1 MSSLGNG
8 PTRREATCV
17 LGLALGSTILGG
29 FTQARAQEGGLF
41 PLDSGLFNVRQ
52 FGAEGDGVADDTN
65 AILRAISKLP
75 AYVKEHP
82 YLTRIIYFPAGIYRV
97 SDTILRKDAD
107 GAFQPDLILIGE
119 DRATTRIK
127 LTDGAPGFDNPAH
140 PKAVIFTSSGLR
152 FMKNPTDGGRDYL
165 NRGEGNEAFGNTV
178 ENLTIDVGNGN
189 AGAVGIDFLANNVG
203 AVRNVTIEAPGRA
216 AVGLSL
222 ARRWPGP
229 ALIDD
234 VTISGFDIGID
245 VAYSNYSMTLDRV
258 RIEGTKLYG
267 IRNNSNVISF
277 HDLQIIAEGGYGL
290 ANIAPDGLVVG
301 IGAVISG
308 QGKGALLNSGA
319 INLKD
324 VRSENFKGPDNKA
337 LDAKLDGVFRAS
349 KKVSSSPWKLKIL
362 SPPKAEPV
370 PVREWVSVQK
380 FGAIADRGADSTAA
394 FQAAFNS
401 AARVIYIPTGQYA
414 VSKPFVVADNIERI
428 EGMFS
433 VINIGNDPHPIAGIP
448 SALFRTGV
456 ARAKPLFIRR
466 LIVERRGNMATVV
479 DHAANA
485 PLIMSDI
492 VALFGAGLLHRRATG
507 GPVFA
512 DNTSAGHTQVSGS
525 AGLWF
530 RQLNAEGPTIRIS
543 NDGAPLWILGAKT
556 EQTNTLIQSTN
567 GANTEVVGGFIYRV
581 FGGPTQM
588 PAFVNKDGR
597 LAISYAEESF
607 RPDAIYT
614 VHLDSSVDGKETLV
628 RADDLPRRG
637 QFARMAAS
645 LSTDDLPH

>member
-1 MSSLGNG
+1 M
-8 PTRREATCV
+8 
-17 LGLALGSTILGG
+17 LGLGLGSTILGG
-29 FTQARAQEGGLF
+29 FTQARGQEDGLF
-41 PLDSGLFNVRQ
+41 PPDSGLFNVRQ
-52 FGAEGDGVADDTN
+52 FGAVGDGVADDTD

-75 AYVKEHP
+75 AYVKELP

-119 DRATTRIK
+119 NRTTTTIK
-127 LTDGAPGFDNPAH
+127 LINGAPGFDNPAH
-140 PKAVIFTSSGLR
+140 PKAVIYTSSGLR
-152 FMKNPTDGGRDYL
+152 FMKNPSDGGRDYV

-178 ENLTIDVGNGN
+178 ENLSIDVGTGN
-189 AGAVGIDFLANNVG
+189 PGAIGIDFLANNVG
-203 AVRNVTIEAPGRA
+203 AVRNVAIRAPSRA
-216 AVGLSL
+216 AVGLSMV
-222 ARRWPGP
+222 RRWPGP

-234 VTISGFDIGID
+234 VTIEGFDIGID
-245 VAYSNYSMTLDRV
+245 VAHSNYSMTLDHV
-258 RIEGTKLYG
+258 RIEGTKQYG
-267 IRNNSNVISF
+267 IRNNSNVVSF
-277 HDLQIIAEGGYGL
+277 NDLQIIAEGGYGL

-301 IGAVISG
+301 ISGVIAG
-308 QGKGALLNSGA
+308 QGTGALLNSGA
-319 INLKD
+319 INFKN
-324 VRSENFKGPDNKA
+324 VISKNFKGSDGNTT
-337 LDAKLDGVFRAS
+337 DVKLDGVFQGG
-349 KKVSSSPWKLKIL
+349 KKVSNPPWKLKIL

-370 PVREWVSVQK
+370 PVEEWVSVQK
-380 FGAIADRGADSTAA
+380 FGAVADRGADSTAA

-433 VINIGNDPHPIAGIP
+433 VINIGNDPHPVAGIP
-448 SALFRTGV
+448 SALFRTGST
-456 ARAKPLFIRR
+456 RNKPLFIRR
-466 LIVERRGNMATVV
+466 LTIERRGNMAAVV
-479 DHAANA
+479 DHAASA

-492 VALFGAGLLHRRATG
+492 VALLGAGLLHRRATG

-512 DNTSAGHTQVSGS
+512 DNTSAGHTQVFGG

-597 LAISYAEESF
+597 LAVSYAEESF

-614 VHLDSSVDGKETLV
+614 VHLDSSIGGKETV
-628 RADDLPRRG
+628 IRADDLPRRG
-637 QFARMAAS
+637 QYARMAAS